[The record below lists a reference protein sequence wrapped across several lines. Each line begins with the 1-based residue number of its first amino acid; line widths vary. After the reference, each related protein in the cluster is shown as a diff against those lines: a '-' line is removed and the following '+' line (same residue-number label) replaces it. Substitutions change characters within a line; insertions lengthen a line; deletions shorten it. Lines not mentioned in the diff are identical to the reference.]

1 MKTKNLFLLLFI
13 SVIGCMGTLS
23 SCAKEGDLFNQTGNL
38 NGDGSP
44 SGNNGEVPE
53 YLPSGT
59 IIKWDGHYTS
69 GGKQYAEMN
78 AQLTILNETDCLSN
92 WSRDWGTYTYTKTGK
107 NTARLSFSVAQML
120 SSSVR
125 TFQYTTTLT
134 FTNGNQFEMTGTRF
148 VYSTITGSAT
158 AELHCTGSI
167 N

>member
-1 MKTKNLFLLLFI
+1 
-13 SVIGCMGTLS
+13 MGTLS

-44 SGNNGEVPE
+44 SGINGEVPE
-53 YLPSGT
+53 YLPSCT

-69 GGKQYAEMN
+69 GGKEYAEMN

-120 SSSVR
+120 SSRVR
-125 TFQYTTTLT
+125 TLHYTTTLT
-134 FTNGNQFEMTGTRF
+134 FTNGNQFEMTATRS
-148 VYSTITGSAT
+148 VYNTITGSAT